1 MNSDFY
7 RAFEDRHRGSRDSIQ
22 KRQSAYLA
30 FLRPLAQLLPSAM
43 LADIGCGRGE
53 WLELVRSEGWAAQG
67 VDLDEGMLC
76 ACRDLGLDVRQED
89 ALSYLQGLPDAS
101 VAVVSAFHVAEH
113 LPFDVLQA
121 VTVEA
126 LRVLRPG
133 GLLILET
140 PNPENLVVGSS
151 GFYMDPTHTRPLPP
165 LLLSFLPEFVGFS
178 RVKTLRLQE
187 GVSQAADA
195 PVALIDVLAGVSP
208 DYAVVAQKGSFDAL
222 GHEARTEAIAALD
235 AAFSHEYGVTLNA
248 LADRHE
254 QQWAARL
261 REVELT
267 AEIARDAAI
276 AAQTS
281 QTDALERAAAISEQA
296 VDEIFHARGNYA
308 REAVGLRGEI
318 KGLNGQIAGLHGEI
332 DALHQSRSWKVTA
345 PLRWAVFQAQAL
357 RQHGVL
363 GRSRHLARKVVKVG
377 SGLPR
382 AAIRMVESH
391 PRLRCIAI
399 HVLDKV
405 GLANYVKGM
414 RSRAAAAPPVP
425 PVAPPPAQH
434 AAMTVAARRMH
445 AALENAL
452 LSEARAGTRKEP

>member
-1 MNSDFY
+1 MNPDFY

-22 KRQSAYLA
+22 KRQSAYLS
-30 FLRPLAQLLPSAM
+30 FLRPLAQLLPGAM
-43 LADIGCGRGE
+43 LADLGCGRGE

-67 VDLDEGMLC
+67 VDLDEGMLR
-76 ACRDLGLDVRQED
+76 ACRELGLDVRQGD

-121 VTVEA
+121 VTTQA

-165 LLLSFLPEFVGFS
+165 LLLSFLPEFVGFG

-222 GHEARTEAIAALD
+222 GDAARSEAIAALD

-248 LADRHE
+248 LAERHE

-267 AEIARDAAI
+267 AEVARDAAI
-276 AAQTS
+276 AAQS
-281 QTDALERAAAISEQA
+281 AQTDALERAAAISEQA
-296 VDEIFHARGNYA
+296 VDEIFHARGNYM
-308 REAVGLRGEI
+308 REAVGLRGEVAD
-318 KGLNGQIAGLHGEI
+318 LHGQIQ
-332 DALHQSRSWKVTA
+332 ALYQSRSWKVTA

-363 GRSRHLARKVVKVG
+363 GRTRHLARKVVRVG

-382 AAIRMVESH
+382 AAIRTVESH
-391 PRLRCIAI
+391 PRLRRLAI
-399 HVLDKV
+399 RVLDKM
-405 GLANYVKGM
+405 GLTHYVKGM

-445 AALENAL
+445 AALEHAL
-452 LSEARAGTRKEP
+452 LSDARAGTRKEP

>member
-1 MNSDFY
+1 MNPDFY
-7 RAFEDRHRGSRDSIQ
+7 RAFEDRHRGSRESIQ

-30 FLRPLAQLLPSAM
+30 FLRPLAQLLPGAM
-43 LADIGCGRGE
+43 LADLGCGRGE

-67 VDLDEGMLC
+67 VDLDEGMLR
-76 ACRDLGLDVRQED
+76 ACRDLGLDVRQGD
-89 ALSYLQGLPDAS
+89 ALSYLKGLPDAS

-121 VTVEA
+121 VTTEA

-133 GLLILET
+133 GLLVLET

-165 LLLSFLPEFVGFS
+165 LLLSFLPEFVGFG

-187 GVSQAADA
+187 GVSHAADA

-208 DYAVVAQKGSFDAL
+208 DYAVVAQKGAFEPLGDA
-222 GHEARTEAIAALD
+222 ARNEAIAALE
-235 AAFSHEYGVTLNA
+235 AAFSHDYGVTLNA
-248 LADRHE
+248 LADRHDH
-254 QQWAARL
+254 QWSARL

-267 AEIARDAAI
+267 AELARDAAI
-276 AAQTS
+276 AAQS
-281 QTDALERAAAISEQA
+281 AQTDALERAAAIREQA
-296 VDEIFHARGNYA
+296 VDEIFHARGNHMLEVA
-308 REAVGLRGEI
+308 GLRGEVRS
-318 KGLNGQIAGLHGEI
+318 LHGEI

-363 GRSRHLARKVVKVG
+363 GRMRHLARKVVRVG

-382 AAIRMVESH
+382 AAIRTVERN
-391 PRLRCIAI
+391 PKLRRHAI
-399 HVLDKV
+399 SMLDKM
-405 GLANYVKGM
+405 GLTGYVKGL
-414 RSRAAAAPPVP
+414 RSRAAASSVPPMQ

-434 AAMTVAARRMH
+434 AAMTAAARRMH
-445 AALENAL
+445 AALEHAL
-452 LSEARAGTRKEP
+452 SSHARRGTRKES